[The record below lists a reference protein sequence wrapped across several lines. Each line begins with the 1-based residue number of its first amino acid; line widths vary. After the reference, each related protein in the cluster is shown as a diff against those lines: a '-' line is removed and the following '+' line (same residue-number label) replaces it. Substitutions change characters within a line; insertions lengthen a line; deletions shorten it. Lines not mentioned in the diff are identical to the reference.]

1 MYGIDLSGKTA
12 LVSGV
17 ANKWS
22 IAWGIAQ
29 CLREAGAHLVLS
41 YLSEREKAGIEK
53 LLGEEHVDDVTLPPE
68 PCNVGDDDQVQRLFD
83 FIRDEH
89 GGLAAFAHCIAFA
102 PKEAL
107 QGAFLDTPRDA
118 FRIALDVSAY
128 SFVAMARAASG
139 LMSEGGS
146 MITLTYMASERVI
159 PSYNVMGSAKAA
171 LEHVTRQMAYELG
184 PKNIRVNAVSAG
196 PIATVSARGVSGFSD
211 FLETY
216 RARAPLRR
224 NVTQEEVGRSALYL
238 LSDLASGVTGE
249 VLHVDG
255 GYNIMGL

>member
-1 MYGIDLSGKTA
+1 MYGIDMKGKTA
-12 LVSGV
+12 LVAGV

-29 CLREAGAHLVLS
+29 ALRQAGAHLVLS
-41 YLSEREKAGIEK
+41 YLSDREKDGIVK
-53 LLGEEHVDDVTLPPE
+53 LLGEEGLDDVTLPPE
-68 PCNVGDDDQVQRLFD
+68 PCNVGDDDAVQGLFD
-83 FIRDEH
+83 YIRDER
-89 GGLAAFAHCIAFA
+89 GDLSAFAHCIAFA
-102 PKEAL
+102 PREAL
-107 QGAFLDTPRDA
+107 QGAFKDTSREA

-128 SFVAMARAASG
+128 SFVAMARAASE
-139 LMSEGGS
+139 LMAEGGS
-146 MITLTYMASERVI
+146 IVTLTYMASERVI

-171 LEHVTRQMAYELG
+171 LEHATRQLAYELG
-184 PKNIRVNAVSAG
+184 PENVRVNAVSAG
-196 PIATVSARGVSGFSD
+196 PIATVSARGVSGFTD

-238 LSDLASGVTGE
+238 LSDLSSGVTGE